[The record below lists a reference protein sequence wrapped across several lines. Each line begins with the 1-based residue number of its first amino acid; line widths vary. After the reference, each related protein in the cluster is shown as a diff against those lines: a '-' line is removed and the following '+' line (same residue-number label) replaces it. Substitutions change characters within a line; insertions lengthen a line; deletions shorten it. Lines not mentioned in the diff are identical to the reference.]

1 MVTKF
6 KTRKQAQNKRKGK
19 GKKQREHSFVHLQLQ
34 STTMC
39 PHTVPFFFFFF
50 SIPLAV
56 LHRCFNVLR
65 FTRFPPSPW
74 PHTTCLYKCLC
85 ADFVCDRLDRSTLY
99 IFFRRSGNS
108 EFHCFSVEAKNLSK
122 IAFFLSQRFSSFHLS
137 LSPF

>member
-6 KTRKQAQNKRKGK
+6 KTRKQAQKQKKREKAK
-19 GKKQREHSFVHLQLQ
+19 RTFFRPSPTPIHDDV
-34 STTMC
+34 ST
-39 PHTVPFFFFFF
+39 HTVPFFLFF
-50 SIPLAV
+50 SIPRVV

-65 FTRFPPSPW
+65 FTRFHPSPW

-85 ADFVCDRLDRSTLY
+85 ADFVCDRLDRSTL
-99 IFFRRSGNS
+99 IVFFRRSGNS